1 MLMGDSAELSGAMV
15 HRFLVTI
22 SFVCCALIVASFAF
36 FAADEASGASTQQ
49 VAEISTPAPTAPSK
63 QVHHGAF
70 RRFVDSAASDLTYP
84 FHSLAQTSS
93 QWGNQLLLLVLGL
106 AVYGV
111 GLGYLARYSSGL
123 P

>member
-1 MLMGDSAELSGAMV
+1 MV
-15 HRFLVTI
+15 HRFLATV
-22 SFVCCALIVASFAF
+22 SFICCALIIASFAF
-36 FAADEASGASTQQ
+36 FVVDEASGASTQQ
-49 VAEISTPAPTAPSK
+49 VAEISTPTSSSSSTP
-63 QVHHGAF
+63 VHHGAV

-93 QWGNQLLLLVLGL
+93 QWGNELLLLVLGL

-111 GLGYLARYSSGL
+111 GIGYLSRYASGL